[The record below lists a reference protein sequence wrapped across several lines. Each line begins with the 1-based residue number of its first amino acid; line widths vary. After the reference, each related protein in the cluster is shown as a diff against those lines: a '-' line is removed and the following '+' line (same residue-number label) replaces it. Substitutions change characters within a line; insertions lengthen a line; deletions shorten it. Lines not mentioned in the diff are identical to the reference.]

1 MSSNPIPE
9 THLDLLERPLL
20 AHTATIG
27 PKGEPQ
33 SNPVWYLYE
42 DGVISIAI
50 GPTGQKFRNL
60 QRDPRIA
67 LSIAD
72 PENPIHYLEIRGNVT
87 GHRTVGS
94 TDPLVIA
101 MIRKYTGNDAYDGM
115 PEVHTIVAIEPVRC
129 TTM

>member
-9 THLDLLERPLL
+9 THVDLLEKPLL

-27 PKGEPQ
+27 PNGEPQ
-33 SNPVWYLYE
+33 SNPVWYLYD
-42 DGVISIAI
+42 DGVLYIAI

-67 LSIAD
+67 LSMAD

-87 GHRTVGS
+87 RHETVGS

-101 MIRKYTGNDAYDGM
+101 MVRKYTGNDSYDGM
-115 PEVHTIVAIEPVRC
+115 PDAHTVVTIEPVRC